1 MSFSH
6 GAKWK
11 TLISTY
17 IGTMPLNAEVW
28 EPAEQ
33 DVSCTPLPSTAVSAA
48 MTAKVGVA
56 PKDSQSS
63 ARRAA
68 SLSWRDAGS
77 GK

>member
-6 GAKWK
+6 GAKWQA
-11 TLISTY
+11 LISTY

-28 EPAEQ
+28 EPAEH
-33 DVSCTPLPSTAVSAA
+33 DISCTPPPSTAVSAA
-48 MTAKVGVA
+48 MNAKVGAA
-56 PKDSQSS
+56 PKDSQST

-68 SLSWRDAGS
+68 SLSSRGAGF